1 MGRVGA
7 AAKKIHVLSSMKFV
21 ITEWAYPGFGNP
33 REPRGTS
40 FTGAFPM
47 QQPKPARTPEAK
59 KRGPFSLRVGELLI
73 KEGLIQSADLTKA
86 LEIQKGVVEEAQ
98 LPIGTL
104 MVQKK
109 LINEE
114 QLETLLKHPD
124 LRKNL
129 GTLVLEKKIV
139 NAPELDT
146 ALRLKQPRE
155 LLGQV
160 LVRRKAITRDQLE
173 AILEQQAGGVRL
185 GELAYNLELITE
197 SDLDQVV
204 RIKSGHRTIGEI
216 LCDTNALKVE
226 DLNHVLVK
234 YGKQLKLGDILIK
247 QGLIDEK
254 QYQMALQEQ
263 NQTRKKLGLI
273 LVDRK
278 FITTDQL
285 YLALSRQFNIPFSNL
300 GGFEFDSRQRRIL
313 TGVMGEKYAR
323 KHNMLPLSLR
333 GDRLQVGISDP
344 KNRSAIESLKPVY
357 PDLRLLPA
365 LITQQR
371 WDELFGALYGSS
383 DVDRAHRVVDGIQ
396 DMELIELASEDKIEE
411 EAALANNMLAD
422 QVVNFIIRYGIT
434 QGASDIHIEQ
444 DRLGARLRY
453 RTDGI
458 CKEVEIEWLNDK
470 LQEMPNAIISR
481 IKVLSNLDIAERRLP
496 QDGVFRVNY
505 YDPEQDR
512 RYDLDFRVATCP
524 AIIGE
529 NVTIRILDSRKA
541 KIGLESLN
549 HALHVIGPLKRLF
562 KSSAGM
568 VLVSGPTGSGKSSTL
583 YAALRYIYHPGI
595 KIITAED
602 PIEYSFPGTMQ
613 TQVKPKIGLTFSRLL
628 RSFLRLDPDVI
639 LVGEI
644 RDEETASIA
653 FDAAQ
658 TGHLMLSTLHTN
670 DAISA
675 VSRLLDLNIEYN
687 QIASSLIGV
696 LAQRLVRKICEKCK
710 HVYEPPEEEWS
721 LFFRRY
727 PEHLTF
733 YKGMGCKNCGYTG
746 YKDRTLISEL
756 FEINREIAMALSRG
770 VSETQLKRLALAGG
784 MKTMIDDGLLKLD
797 QITLS
802 EIIRVVPIEMIKEF
816 ISRDP
821 ESGQAEPARASIL
834 PASYSERV
842 QFQIA
847 DPQKEAAIIDHLF
860 ERYQAMRKIV
870 GQTPAPRD
878 GDLFRRFITQ
888 SYEQVANKYRCK
900 QVEFEF
906 HARDKGI
913 SITATPAGETS

>member
-1 MGRVGA
+1 
-7 AAKKIHVLSSMKFV
+7 
-21 ITEWAYPGFGNP
+21 
-33 REPRGTS
+33 
-40 FTGAFPM
+40 M
-47 QQPKPARTPEAK
+47 QQPKPADLPQTK
-59 KRGPFSLRVGELLI
+59 KRGSFSLHVGELLI
-73 KEGLIQSADLTKA
+73 KEGLIQPADLKKA
-86 LEIQKGVVEEAQ
+86 LHIQKGGAEESQ
-98 LPIGTL
+98 LPIGAL
-104 MVQKK
+104 MVQRN
-109 LINEE
+109 LISEE
-114 QLETLLKHPD
+114 QLETLLDHPD

-129 GTLVLEKKIV
+129 GTLLLDKKIV
-139 NAPELDT
+139 STQELDA
-146 ALRLKQPRE
+146 ALRLKQSGQ

-160 LVRRKAITRDQLE
+160 LVRRKVITRDQLE
-173 AILEQQAGGVRL
+173 AILEQQAGGIRL
-185 GELAYNLELITE
+185 GELAYNLDLITE
-197 SDLDQVV
+197 SDLDQMV

-216 LCDTNALKVE
+216 LCDINSLNVE
-226 DLNHVLVK
+226 DLNRILIK
-234 YGKQLKLGDILIK
+234 YDKQLKLGDILIK

-254 QYQMALQEQ
+254 QYQTALQEQ
-263 NQTRKKLGLI
+263 NQTRKKLGTI

-278 FITTDQL
+278 FITTEQL

-300 GGFEFDSRQRRIL
+300 GGLEFDSRQRRIL

-323 KHNMLPLSLR
+323 KHTMLPLSLR

-344 KNRSAIESLKPVY
+344 RNRNAIESLKTVY
-357 PDLRLLPA
+357 PDLKLLPA

-383 DVDRAHRVVDGIQ
+383 DMDRAHRVVDGIQ

-458 CKEVEIEWLNDK
+458 CKEVEIDWLNDK

-524 AIIGE
+524 AIVGE

-541 KIGLESLN
+541 KIGLENLN

-562 KSSAGM
+562 KSSAGL

-602 PIEYSFPGTMQ
+602 PIEYSFPGVMQ

-644 RDEETASIA
+644 RDEETAAIS

-696 LAQRLVRKICEKCK
+696 LAQRLVRRICEKCK
-710 HVYEPPEEEWS
+710 HLYEPPEEEWS
-721 LFFRRY
+721 LFFKQY
-727 PEHLTF
+727 PSHLKF
-733 YKGMGCKNCGYTG
+733 YKGMGCKNCGYSG

-756 FEINREIAMALSRG
+756 FEINREIALALSRG
-770 VSETQLKRLALAGG
+770 VSETQLKRLALASG

-797 QITLS
+797 QTTLT

-816 ISRDP
+816 ISRDRSP
-821 ESGQAEPARASIL
+821 GQPASSPTGNL
-834 PASYSERV
+834 PASYSEQVRLH
-842 QFQIA
+842 IS
-847 DPQKEAAIIDHLF
+847 DPHSEAPMIDHLF
-860 ERYQAMRKIV
+860 DRYQAMRKLV
-870 GQTPAPRD
+870 GQALSPGD
-878 GDLFRRFITQ
+878 GEMFRRFIVQ
-888 SYEQVANKYRCK
+888 SYDQVAGKYRCK
-900 QVEFEF
+900 QVAFELR
-906 HARDKGI
+906 AQGRDI
-913 SITATPAGETS
+913 SISAAPVEDAS

>member
-1 MGRVGA
+1 
-7 AAKKIHVLSSMKFV
+7 
-21 ITEWAYPGFGNP
+21 
-33 REPRGTS
+33 
-40 FTGAFPM
+40 M
-47 QQPKPARTPEAK
+47 QQLKSSPTPQTK
-59 KRGPFSLRVGELLI
+59 SRGPFSMRVGELLI
-73 KEGLIQSADLTKA
+73 KDGFIQPTDLEKA
-86 LEIQKGVVEEAQ
+86 LAIQKRGAEESQ
-98 LPIGTL
+98 LPIGAL
-104 MVQKK
+104 MVQKN
-109 LINEE
+109 LISEE
-114 QLETLLKHPD
+114 QLETLLQHPD

-129 GTLVLEKKIV
+129 GTLTLEKKIIS
-139 NAPELDT
+139 PQELDA

-155 LLGQV
+155 QLGRV
-160 LVRRKAITRDQLE
+160 LVRRKAITQDQLE
-173 AILEQQAGGVRL
+173 AILEQQAGGIRL
-185 GELAYNLELITE
+185 GELAYNLDLITE
-197 SDLDQVV
+197 SDLDQMV

-216 LCDTNALKVE
+216 LCDTNALGVE
-226 DLNHVLVK
+226 DLNRVLVK
-234 YGKQLKLGDILIK
+234 YDKQLKLGDILIK

-254 QYQMALQEQ
+254 QYQTAVQEQ
-263 NQTRKKLGLI
+263 NQTRKKLGMV

-278 FITTDQL
+278 IITTEQL

-300 GGFEFDSRQRRIL
+300 GGLEFDSRQRRIL

-344 KNRSAIESLKPVY
+344 RNRSAIETLKTVY
-357 PDLRLLPA
+357 PDLKLLPA

-371 WDELFGALYGSS
+371 WDEIFEALYGSS
-383 DVDRAHRVVDGIQ
+383 DMDRAHRVVDGIQ

-422 QVVNFIIRYGIT
+422 QVVNFIVRYGIT

-458 CKEVEIEWLNDK
+458 CKEVEIDWLNDK

-524 AIIGE
+524 AIVGE
-529 NVTIRILDSRKA
+529 NVTVRILDSRKA
-541 KIGLESLN
+541 KIGLENLN
-549 HALHVIGPLKRLF
+549 HSLHVIGPLKRLF
-562 KSSAGM
+562 KSAAGM
-568 VLVSGPTGSGKSSTL
+568 ILVSGPTGSGKSSTL

-602 PIEYSFPGTMQ
+602 PIEYSFPGIMQ
-613 TQVKPKIGLTFSRLL
+613 TQVKPKIGLTFARLL

-644 RDEETASIA
+644 RDDETATIA

-670 DAISA
+670 DAVSA
-675 VSRLLDLNIEYN
+675 VSRLLDLNIEYT

-696 LAQRLVRKICEKCK
+696 MAQRLVRRICEKCK
-710 HVYEPPEEEWS
+710 HLYEPPEEEWR

-727 PEHLTF
+727 PDHLKF
-733 YKGMGCKNCGYTG
+733 YKGMGCKNCGYSG

-756 FEINREIAMALSRG
+756 FEINREVALALSRG
-770 VSETQLKRLALAGG
+770 VSETQLKRIALAGG
-784 MKTMIDDGLLKLD
+784 MKTMIDDAMLKLD
-797 QITLS
+797 QTTLS
-802 EIIRVVPIEMIKEF
+802 EIIRVVPIEMTKEF
-816 ISRDP
+816 ISRDRGSEKAP
-821 ESGQAEPARASIL
+821 PASTAIMPS
-834 PASYSERV
+834 SYSERV
-842 QFQIA
+842 RLQIT
-847 DPQKEAAIIDHLF
+847 DPKKETAVIDHLF
-860 ERYQAMRKIV
+860 ERYQSMRKMT
-870 GQTPAPRD
+870 GQEPAPGD
-878 GDLFRRFITQ
+878 GDLFRRFISE
-888 SYEQVANKYRCK
+888 SYEEIVNKYNCK
-900 QVEFEF
+900 QVAFEF
-906 HARDKGI
+906 QSRDNHI
-913 SITATPAGETS
+913 SISAAPVEETS

>member
-1 MGRVGA
+1 
-7 AAKKIHVLSSMKFV
+7 
-21 ITEWAYPGFGNP
+21 
-33 REPRGTS
+33 
-40 FTGAFPM
+40 M
-47 QQPKPARTPEAK
+47 QQPMSPHPLQTKR
-59 KRGPFSLRVGELLI
+59 RGPFSLRMGELLI
-73 KEGLIQSADLTKA
+73 KEGFIQPADLTKA
-86 LEIQKGVVEEAQ
+86 LEIQKDGANVSQ
-98 LPIGTL
+98 LPIGAL
-104 MVQKK
+104 MVQNN
-109 LINEE
+109 LISED
-114 QLETLLKHPD
+114 QLESLLKHPD

-129 GTLVLEKKIV
+129 GALVLEKKIIGSH
-139 NAPELDT
+139 ELNT
-146 ALRLKQPRE
+146 ALNLKKPSE

-160 LVRRKAITRDQLE
+160 LVRLKAITRDQLE
-173 AILEQQAGGVRL
+173 AILEQQATGVRF

-197 SDLDQVV
+197 SDLDQMV
-204 RIKSGHRTIGEI
+204 RIKSGYRTIGEI
-216 LCDTNALKVE
+216 LCDINALKVE

-263 NQTRKKLGLI
+263 NQTRKKLGRI

-278 FITTDQL
+278 FITAEQL

-300 GGFEFDSRQRRIL
+300 GGLEFDSRQRRIL

-344 KNRSAIESLKPVY
+344 KDRSAIESLQTVY

-371 WDELFGALYGSS
+371 WDELFEALYGSS
-383 DVDRAHRVVDGIQ
+383 DMDRAHRVVDGIQ

-422 QVVNFIIRYGIT
+422 QVVNFIVRYGIT

-458 CKEVEIEWLNDK
+458 CKEVEIDWLNDK

-541 KIGLESLN
+541 KIGLENLN

-602 PIEYSFPGTMQ
+602 PIEYSFPGIMQ
-613 TQVKPKIGLTFSRLL
+613 TQVKPKIGLTFARLL

-644 RDEETASIA
+644 RDEETASIS

-675 VSRLLDLNIEYN
+675 VSRLLDLGIEYN

-696 LAQRLVRKICEKCK
+696 LAQRLVRRICEKCK

-721 LFFRRY
+721 LFFRQY
-727 PEHLTF
+727 PDHLKF
-733 YKGMGCKNCGYTG
+733 YKGMGCRNCGYTG

-756 FEINREIAMALSRG
+756 FEINREIALALSKG
-770 VSETQLKRLALAGG
+770 VSETQLKRLALASG

-797 QITLS
+797 QTTLT

-816 ISRDP
+816 ISRDHQSVKGTAAP
-821 ESGQAEPARASIL
+821 TGIL
-834 PASYSERV
+834 PASYSE
-842 QFQIA
+842 QIRLQIT
-847 DPQKEAAIIDHLF
+847 DPNSETAIIDHLF
-860 ERYQAMRKIV
+860 KRYQAMRKIV
-870 GQTPAPRD
+870 GQAPSP
-878 GDLFRRFITQ
+878 GDEDMFRRFIAQ
-888 SYEQVANKYRCK
+888 SYEQITGKYRCK
-900 QVEFEF
+900 QVAFEF
-906 HARDKGI
+906 HARGKDI
-913 SITATPAGETS
+913 SINATPVEEMS

>member
-1 MGRVGA
+1 
-7 AAKKIHVLSSMKFV
+7 
-21 ITEWAYPGFGNP
+21 
-33 REPRGTS
+33 
-40 FTGAFPM
+40 M
-47 QQPKPARTPEAK
+47 QQPKPAPTPQGK
-59 KRGPFSLRVGELLI
+59 KKGPFSLRVGELLI
-73 KEGLIQSADLTKA
+73 KEGLIRPSELNQA
-86 LEIQKGVVEEAQ
+86 LEIQKSGAEQSQ
-98 LPIGTL
+98 LRIGAL
-104 MVQKK
+104 MVRSS
-109 LINEE
+109 LISEE
-114 QLETLLKHPD
+114 QLDTLLSHPD

-129 GTLVLEKKIV
+129 GSLLLEKKII
-139 NAPELDT
+139 NQQELDA
-146 ALRLKQPRE
+146 ALQIKKPRE
-155 LLGQV
+155 SLGQL
-160 LVRRKAITRDQLE
+160 LVRRKTITRDQLE
-173 AILEQQAGGVRL
+173 AILEQQAAGVRL

-226 DLNHVLVK
+226 DLNRILLK

-247 QGLIDEK
+247 QGLIDEN
-254 QYQMALQEQ
+254 QYQTALQEQ
-263 NQTRKKLGLI
+263 NQTRKKLGNI
-273 LVDRK
+273 LVDRRI
-278 FITTDQL
+278 ITNDQL
-285 YLALSRQFNIPFSNL
+285 YLALSRQFNIPFSHL

-344 KNRSAIESLKPVY
+344 RNRGAIETLKPVY
-357 PDLRLLPA
+357 PDLKLQPA

-371 WDELFGALYGSS
+371 WDELFNALYGSS
-383 DVDRAHRVVDGIQ
+383 DLDRAHRVVDGIQ

-411 EAALANNMLAD
+411 EAGYGDNMLAD

-434 QGASDIHIEQ
+434 QGSSDIHIEQ

-549 HALHVIGPLKRLF
+549 HSLHVIGPLKRLF

-568 VLVSGPTGSGKSSTL
+568 ILVSGPTGSGKSSTL
-583 YAALRYIYHPGI
+583 YAALRYIYHAGI

-602 PIEYSFPGTMQ
+602 PIEYSFPGVMQ
-613 TQVKPKIGLTFSRLL
+613 TQVKPKIGLTFARLL

-644 RDEETASIA
+644 RDEETASIS

-675 VSRLLDLNIEYN
+675 VSRLLDLGIEYN
-687 QIASSLIGV
+687 QIAASLNGV
-696 LAQRLVRKICEKCK
+696 LAQRLVRRICEKCK
-710 HVYEPPEEEWS
+710 HLYEPPEEEWS
-721 LFFRRY
+721 LFFRQY
-727 PEHLTF
+727 PGHLKF
-733 YKGMGCKNCGYTG
+733 YKGMGCKNCGYSG

-756 FEINREIAMALSRG
+756 FEITREIALALSRG
-770 VSETQLKRLALAGG
+770 VSENQLKRLALAGG
-784 MKTMIDDGLLKLD
+784 MKTMIDDGLLKLE
-797 QITLS
+797 QTTLS
-802 EIIRVVPIEMIKEF
+802 EIIRVVPIEMVKEF
-816 ISRDP
+816 IARDP
-821 ESGQAEPARASIL
+821 ESPRDASAPPRIM
-834 PASYSERV
+834 PASYNERV
-842 QFQIA
+842 RLNIS
-847 DPQKEAAIIDHLF
+847 DPRKETAVIDYLF
-860 ERYQAMRKIV
+860 ERFQAMRKIV
-870 GQTPAPRD
+870 GQPPAP
-878 GDLFRRFITQ
+878 GDSELFRRFIIQ
-888 SYEQVANKYRCK
+888 SYDQVVKKYHCR
-900 QVEFEF
+900 QVELEF
-906 HARDKGI
+906 HAREQDV
-913 SITATPAGETS
+913 SITAAPVEEVS